1 MNQKLLLGSA
11 LLVGMV
17 STQQTLAQKKKAQGQ
32 TRPNVV
38 FILADDLGYG
48 DLGCYGQEKFET
60 PNIDRLAQNG
70 MRFTQCYSGT
80 TVSAPSRSCLI
91 TGTHSGHTAIR
102 GNKELAPEGQFPLPE
117 NSQTIFNDFR
127 NAGYRTGAFGNG
139 GLATSVRRVILTNR
153 ESINF
158 TDITASCSPIVII
171 PTICGIMINV
181 SICRIII

>member
-48 DLGCYGQEKFET
+48 DLSCYGQEKFET

-91 TGTHSGHTAIR
+91 TGTHSTLLFAGTKSLLRKDNSHYRKTHRPSLMIFVMQVIVQVP
-102 GNKELAPEGQFPLPE
+102 LA
-117 NSQTIFNDFR
+117 
-127 NAGYRTGAFGNG
+127 NG
-139 GLATSVRRVILTNR
+139 GLATSVRRVTLTNR

-181 SICRIII
+181 LICRITI

>member
-80 TVSAPSRSCLI
+80 TVV
-91 TGTHSGHTAIR
+91 
-102 GNKELAPEGQFPLPE
+102 LP
-117 NSQTIFNDFR
+117 R
-127 NAGYRTGAFGNG
+127 
-139 GLATSVRRVILTNR
+139 VR
-153 ESINF
+153 
-158 TDITASCSPIVII
+158 A
-171 PTICGIMINV
+171 
-181 SICRIII
+181 

>member
-11 LLVGMV
+11 LLVGMA
-17 STQQTLAQKKKAQGQ
+17 STQQALARQKKAKEQ

-48 DLGCYGQEKFET
+48 DLSCYGQEKFET

-91 TGTHSGHTAIR
+91 TGTHSV
-102 GNKELAPEGQFPLPE
+102 
-117 NSQTIFNDFR
+117 
-127 NAGYRTGAFGNG
+127 NG
-139 GLATSVRRVILTNR
+139 GLAISVPRGTLTNR
-153 ESINF
+153 ESISF
-158 TDITASCSPIVII
+158 TDIIASCWHTAII
-171 PTICGIMINV
+171 PIICGTTING
-181 SICRIII
+181 